1 MIHVCNFDFGDV
13 LTDEREGSQ
22 RRLTAVHLSVSVTT
36 TVLSRI
42 FNPFTIP
49 NLLQKMKATVNG

>member
-1 MIHVCNFDFGDV
+1 MIHVCNFDLGDV
-13 LTDEREGSQ
+13 LTDEGEGSQ
-22 RRLTAVHLSVSVTT
+22 RRLTAFHLSVSVTT

-49 NLLQKMKATVNG
+49 NLLQKMKATGNG